1 MMVKYLILASNT
13 LPNAI
18 PAVLMLVVVVFP
30 FPLLLFCD
38 PFLLK
43 LESCLVHHQA
53 LKPTCL
59 PWTRLRMK
67 FKPFLDSFQGC
78 FRDDARYFA
87 GLFFFYRT
95 LIFITS
101 TRVKNLIQYNTYL
114 ETLLLVMLTVQA
126 IFQPFEKWS
135 HNIISSCVFTVLLLM
150 NIFTAHVYSLV
161 IGRGDHVEIVVFQCL
176 QTVLC
181 CLPILVGLIACGKW
195 FLKKIFKRKDET
207 LAPYEGSLLLS
218 RSVAGSYS
226 SLHERARFPQD

>member
-1 MMVKYLILASNT
+1 
-13 LPNAI
+13 
-18 PAVLMLVVVVFP
+18 MLVIIIFP

-114 ETLLLVMLTVQA
+114 ETLLLVMLTVQG

-161 IGRGDHVEIVVFQCL
+161 VSGGDQSQVEIVIFQCL

-181 CLPILVGLIACGKW
+181 CLPILVGLVTCGKW
-195 FLKKIFKRKDET
+195 FLKKILKRKDDT
-207 LAPYEGSLLLS
+207 SAPYEGSLLLS

-226 SLHERARFPQD
+226 PLHNRACFPQD